1 MSFISINSNRSLT
14 YSVVLIFSGI
24 LAGCTTIRPPESCTP
39 AEQIQ
44 LKKQLRVTQSLLDRK
59 EAELSQMRKTS
70 AQNRCV
76 GILFT
81 PAVKSAQCTKLL
93 TRTDHLV
100 TETQTLRERVNELN
114 MALAGRP
121 SPSKHVKLCK
131 ASWVVSPKKPQ
142 SKTVHVPQRKSRGIA
157 KPSAEM
163 ANSIALPAYE
173 TPAPVETEKVDY
185 TSSATVQTSNTTPAY
200 VAPVATTPP
209 VERPYT
215 ANAKVRV
222 VGSGFFPDQSTPA
235 SQPTPAHAPAP

>member
-1 MSFISINSNRSLT
+1 
-14 YSVVLIFSGI
+14 
-24 LAGCTTIRPPESCTP
+24 
-39 AEQIQ
+39 
-44 LKKQLRVTQSLLDRK
+44 
-59 EAELSQMRKTS
+59 MRKT
-70 AQNRCV
+70 ATQNRCV
-76 GILFT
+76 GSLFT
-81 PAVKSAQCTKLL
+81 PAVKSARCTKLL

-121 SPSKHVKLCK
+121 SASKHVKSCN
-131 ASWVVSPKKPQ
+131 ASRVASPKKPL
-142 SKTVHVPQRKSRGIA
+142 SKTVHVPQQKSGGIA
-157 KPSAEM
+157 KPSVEM

-185 TSSATVQTSNTTPAY
+185 TSSATVQTSNITPAY

-222 VGSGFFPDQSTPA
+222 VGSGVLSGPINTSKSANSGPCACPVSA
-235 SQPTPAHAPAP
+235 SRKGMKRFLPLRPVAAFTASVQTFHV